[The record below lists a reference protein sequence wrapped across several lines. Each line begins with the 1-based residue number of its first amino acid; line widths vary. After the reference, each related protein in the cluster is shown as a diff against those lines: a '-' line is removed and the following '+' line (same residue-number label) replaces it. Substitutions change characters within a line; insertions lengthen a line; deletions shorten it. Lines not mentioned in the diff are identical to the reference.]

1 MPAWAVSGSM
11 PAWSVSGPVLAG
23 LLTVK
28 CPMPA
33 LAFHSQ
39 LSNDSFYEKLRKI
52 QYCFKESSSKET
64 HDDNDADV

>member
-1 MPAWAVSGSM
+1 MPAWAVSGPM
-11 PAWSVSGPVLAG
+11 LDG

-28 CPMPA
+28 CPVLV

-52 QYCFKESSSKET
+52 QYSFKESSSKEN